1 MSPPSRKRPRRGKIL
16 PTPRRSA
23 RLYVSIEPSRVG
35 MFRFLLEAADN
46 LALMSVVDRFGS
58 VLQIRFSPHQERE
71 VREFLTGMRERLP
84 FEEIPVQGT
93 LGAFSGDAPQDL
105 AGGNGNRAAEVG
117 RPPILPRCDKV
128 ALSPSRAAPRT
139 PSCVGLLRSAEK
151 SDNGDAGDSIP
162 CRGVRGA
169 EPPEKGSLVYVMGP
183 SGCGKDSLLRGA
195 ARVLGNEGADACV
208 AFVRRYITRPA
219 EAGGEDHMAI
229 SVEDFAAKRAAGFF
243 ALDWESH
250 GLCYGIAA
258 ADIDERLAEGLTVV
272 LNGSRAYL
280 PEALRRHPRLIP
292 VLITVRPEI
301 LRDRLLAR
309 GRETPEEVKARL
321 SRIIPEAEEP
331 EGLIRLDNSGRLAD
345 AVETFT
351 ALLLRISRASHQ

>member
-1 MSPPSRKRPRRGKIL
+1 MPPSSRKRPRRGKIL

-46 LALMSVVDRFGS
+46 LALMSVVDRFGA

-71 VREFLTGMRERLP
+71 VRGFLTGMRERLL
-84 FEEIPVQGT
+84 FEEIPLESLLDSF
-93 LGAFSGDAPQDL
+93 LGGSTPQ
-105 AGGNGNRAAEVG
+105 
-117 RPPILPRCDKV
+117 
-128 ALSPSRAAPRT
+128 APRQGVE
-139 PSCVGLLRSAEK
+139 PPAPPLR
-151 SDNGDAGDSIP
+151 AGFASRSLP
-162 CRGVRGA
+162 APEGVRG
-169 EPPEKGSLVYVMGP
+169 ESFPPEEFRVAPPENGSLVYVMGP

-195 ARVLGNEGADACV
+195 ACILGKGGKDARV
-208 AFVRRYITRPA
+208 AFVRRYITRPS
-219 EAGGEDHMAI
+219 EAGGEDHIAV
-229 SVEDFAAKRAAGFF
+229 SVADFAAERAAGFF

-258 ADIDERLAEGLTVV
+258 ADIDGRLAEGMTVV

-280 PEALRRHPRLIP
+280 PEALRRYPKLIP
-292 VLITVRPEI
+292 VLIAVRPEI

-309 GRETPEEVKARL
+309 GRETPEEINARL
-321 SRIIPEAEEP
+321 SRIIPEADEP
-331 EGLIRLDNSGRLAD
+331 AGLIRLDNSGPLAD

-351 ALLLRISRASHQ
+351 ALLLRISRPSHQ

>member
-46 LALMSVVDRFGS
+46 LALMSVVDRFGA

-71 VREFLTGMRERLP
+71 VREFLHGMRERLP
-84 FEEIPVQGT
+84 FEEIPVQGI
-93 LGAFSGDAPQDL
+93 LEAFSGDTPSNPS
-105 AGGNGNRAAEVG
+105 GGNDSSL
-117 RPPILPRCDKV
+117 PPSSVDV
-128 ALSPSRAAPRT
+128 
-139 PSCVGLLRSAEK
+139 LRFAK
-151 SDNGDAGDSIP
+151 SVHNGGAGDSVP
-162 CRGVRGA
+162 CRGVWVA
-169 EPPEKGSLVYVMGP
+169 ESPRFTLVYVMGP
-183 SGCGKDSLLRGA
+183 SGCGKDSLLRDA
-195 ARVLGNEGADACV
+195 ARALGSESMGGLA
-208 AFVRRYITRPA
+208 AFIRRYITRPA
-219 EAGGEDHMAI
+219 EAGGEDHIAI
-229 SVEDFAAKRAAGFF
+229 SVADFAAKRAAGFF
-243 ALDWESH
+243 CLDWESH
-250 GLCYGIAA
+250 GLRYGVAA
-258 ADIDERLAEGLTVV
+258 ADIDGCLAEGRTAV

-280 PEALRRHPRLIP
+280 PEALRRYPRLIP

-309 GRETPEEVKARL
+309 GRETPEEIEARL

-331 EGLIRLDNSGRLAD
+331 DGLIRLDNSGVLAE

-351 ALLLRISRASHQ
+351 TLLLRVSRPLHQ